1 MGTVGPRVEV
11 EWIGA
16 DLACIQ
22 RQVPV
27 SGAMN
32 ERSVVHVSAVCLRS
46 LTLRCCL
53 RQVKHMELEQ
63 RVKLARLI
71 LALAEDDREA
81 VVAAYTAMGVRTKN
95 MGEG

>member
-1 MGTVGPRVEV
+1 
-11 EWIGA
+11 
-16 DLACIQ
+16 
-22 RQVPV
+22 
-27 SGAMN
+27 
-32 ERSVVHVSAVCLRS
+32 
-46 LTLRCCL
+46 
-53 RQVKHMELEQ
+53 MELEQ